1 MHYRAYLKTAKSLTK
16 KKKPLNKKKKK
27 SKVCKPQS
35 PPHSPIVST
44 PVNFATAPT
53 RAPVPYVTKVLP
65 LAPVPYVTK
74 VLPLAPVTGNS
85 SVFIDYKSK
94 QPFDCELTKVRFYPA
109 FGQVFFLLT
118 ICFHLNRWTLRKMK
132 TNS

>member
-1 MHYRAYLKTAKSLTK
+1 MHYRSYLKTAKSLTK

-53 RAPVPYVTKVLP
+53 R
-65 LAPVPYVTK
+65 APVPYVTK